1 MENIITNLNESVSAP
16 DSYADR
22 LLCIAL
28 NIGEGMLRSGGE
40 ISRVENTVERIC
52 LAYGAEFIEVFSITS
67 VIIAAV
73 RMKNGEY
80 SSQVRRVKA
89 TSNDLLRLELYNG
102 ISRKICNETPPLSS
116 VKELIEEA
124 KRKRLYPSWVRLIA
138 AAFTAGLFTVS
149 FGGNLIDGAVASFI
163 GAIIFNI
170 DRNLGLNFNK
180 MAKIAFNS
188 FIGGFLACFS
198 VFIGI
203 GHNAAAII
211 IGTVILLIPGLMFG
225 TALRNLLC
233 GDLLSGSL
241 EIVRACLTALMIALG
256 YLSST
261 LIFKGAYTP
270 LENQTHELIRFL
282 LVALGVI
289 GFAIIF
295 NIKPSRLFY
304 VSVGGVGTYTIFSLL
319 LSSMLPL
326 FACALVAS
334 AFSAL
339 YSELCARIL
348 RAPSI
353 VFLLPCTIPIV
364 PGRSLYSAMSN
375 LLSGNNSLSLEFLYN
390 AASVGVGIA
399 CGIIFVSILFSIAS
413 SARAYFFNSLK
424 K

>member
-1 MENIITNLNESVSAP
+1 MLTNFIESPSSP

-22 LLCIAL
+22 LLCVAL

-52 LAYGAEFIEVFSITS
+52 LAYGAEYIEVFSITS

-89 TSNDLLRLELYNG
+89 TSNDLLHLELYNG
-102 ISRKICNETPPLSS
+102 ISRKICNEAPPLSS
-116 VKELIEEA
+116 VNELIEDA
-124 KRKRLYPSWVRLIA
+124 KKKRIYPRWSRFIA
-138 AAFTAGLFTVS
+138 AALTSGIFAIF
-149 FGGNLIDGAVASFI
+149 FGGGVIDGLVTSII
-163 GAIIFNI
+163 GALIYII
-170 DRNLGLNFNK
+170 DREWALSFNK
-180 MAKIAFNS
+180 MAKTAFNS

-203 GHNAAAII
+203 AHSAAAIML
-211 IGTVILLIPGLMFG
+211 GTVILLIPGLAFG

-241 EIVRACLTALMIALG
+241 EIIRAILTALMIALG
-256 YLSST
+256 YLSSM
-261 LIFKGAYTP
+261 LIFKGIYTP
-270 LENQTHELIRFL
+270 IENRTHQLIGL
-282 LVALGVI
+282 ILVALGVV
-289 GFAIIF
+289 GFGIIF
-295 NIKPSRLFY
+295 NIKPSRLFF
-304 VSVGGVGTYTIFSLL
+304 VSVGGVGTYTVFSLL
-319 LSSMLPL
+319 SSALLPP
-326 FACALVAS
+326 FVCALVGS

-348 RAPSI
+348 RAPTT
-353 VFLLPCTIPIV
+353 VFLLPCSIPIV

-390 AASVGVGIA
+390 AASIGIGVA
-399 CGIIFVSILFSIAS
+399 CGIVFVSIFFSMVA
-413 SARAYFFNSLK
+413 SARAYYYQNFK